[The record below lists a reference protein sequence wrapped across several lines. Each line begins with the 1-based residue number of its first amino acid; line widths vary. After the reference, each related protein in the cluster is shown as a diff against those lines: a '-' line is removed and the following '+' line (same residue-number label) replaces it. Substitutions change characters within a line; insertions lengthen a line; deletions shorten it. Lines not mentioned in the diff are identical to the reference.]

1 MIISG
6 YIESPELKITDLRL
20 WVHLGCSVE
29 ERANPQ
35 AVSISASF
43 VFPAAPDGAY
53 TDLISDS
60 ICYRRAVELI
70 QETVEDKE
78 FNLIEHLT
86 IRIYDTLLN
95 YINEVRYN
103 NLQIKVVAT
112 KISPPIPG
120 LYGGVSFSYSGKQHQ
135 K

>member
-1 MIISG
+1 MPDQINL
-6 YIESPELKITDLRL
+6 PELKITDLRI
-20 WVHLGCSVE
+20 WVYLGCSAE

-35 AVSISASF
+35 AVSISTSF
-43 VFPAAPDGAY
+43 VFPAAPKGAY

-60 ICYRRAVELI
+60 ICYRQAVELI
-70 QETVEDKE
+70 QETVEGKE

-86 IRIYDTLLN
+86 VSVYDALFN
-95 YINEVRYN
+95 YINEVGYN

-120 LYGGVSFSYSGKQHQ
+120 LYGGVSFSYFGK